1 MILNSN
7 KDKDYWIGLL
17 DKFPNTLQDIY
28 YHPEY
33 LNLNCLKKDSEGYM
47 FVNQHQNKI
56 WAYPF
61 IKIKVPNFDLNF
73 DKKNYYDLET
83 AYGYGGPISNSEDLQ
98 FIKRS
103 NTEFLNY
110 IEKNNILVE
119 FYRFHPLFQNSNL
132 VDESIEIIKN
142 RKTCSIKFDQ
152 IDDQISY
159 YSSKV
164 RNMINRT
171 KKNNIHSYISLD
183 KIDFLD
189 FQKIY
194 LDLMLTKKADKELFF
209 TDSYFNQLYK
219 LIQKNGFLSVVK
231 NNKSEILGAGVFL
244 FGKKFCHYHLSATNQ
259 KYKSPGVNNLL
270 IHQAIIEAKKK
281 KLELLHLGGG
291 NTNVDDDNL
300 YLFKKSM
307 ANLEHVYHVGKRIN
321 NLEFYEK
328 VKTAWVTKKNNKNH
342 KNFSRLLCYHS

>member
-61 IKIKVPNFDLNF
+61 IKIKVPNFNLDFEN
-73 DKKNYYDLET
+73 KNYYDLET

-98 FIKRS
+98 FIKQS
-103 NTEFLNY
+103 NTEFLKY
-110 IEKNNILVE
+110 IKKNSILAE

-132 VDESIEIIKN
+132 VDESVEIIEN

-183 KIDFLD
+183 KIDFLNND
-189 FQKIY
+189 TILNKIQMLY
-194 LDLMLTKKADKELFF
+194 KSVLTK
-209 TDSYFNQLYK
+209 
-219 LIQKNGFLSVVK
+219 
-231 NNKSEILGAGVFL
+231 
-244 FGKKFCHYHLSATNQ
+244 
-259 KYKSPGVNNLL
+259 
-270 IHQAIIEAKKK
+270 
-281 KLELLHLGGG
+281 
-291 NTNVDDDNL
+291 
-300 YLFKKSM
+300 
-307 ANLEHVYHVGKRIN
+307 
-321 NLEFYEK
+321 
-328 VKTAWVTKKNNKNH
+328 
-342 KNFSRLLCYHS
+342 